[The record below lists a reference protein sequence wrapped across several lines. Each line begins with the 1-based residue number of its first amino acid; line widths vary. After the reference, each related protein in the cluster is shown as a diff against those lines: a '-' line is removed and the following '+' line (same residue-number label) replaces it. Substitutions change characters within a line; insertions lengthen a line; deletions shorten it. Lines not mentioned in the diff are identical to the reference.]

1 MSVNQRIVFLYE
13 SLNLDQKEFCKQIGL
28 NYKTINAM
36 IKKDTPPKHDV
47 LLAILEK
54 FPIVSPEWLVI
65 GYGDVW
71 KSEKSDNKTL
81 NNLIT
86 DTKQIKK
93 RSIENGNQE
102 QYEQRIA
109 DLKEEISFLRKQ
121 LDKKL

>member
-1 MSVNQRIVFLYE
+1 
-13 SLNLDQKEFCKQIGL
+13 
-28 NYKTINAM
+28 
-36 IKKDTPPKHDV
+36 
-47 LLAILEK
+47 
-54 FPIVSPEWLVI
+54 VI